1 MYESF
6 KKMFIVLLNFHL
18 YNEQC
23 KTRLALHLLI

>member
-18 YNEQC
+18 YNEHI
-23 KTRLALHLLI
+23 KLDSHFIY

>member
-18 YNEQC
+18 YNEQI
-23 KTRLALHLLI
+23 KLDSHFI